1 MRRSRLSDRDDWFVL
16 WREDKESMIEIM
28 SANLNAD
35 LEAGYTN
42 SSKAIIDQRETMRNY
57 TQQFNA
63 EIDMFKTMDEK
74 SVNRWCFYD
83 LVKRGAII

>member
-1 MRRSRLSDRDDWFVL
+1 MRRSRLSDRDDWFIL